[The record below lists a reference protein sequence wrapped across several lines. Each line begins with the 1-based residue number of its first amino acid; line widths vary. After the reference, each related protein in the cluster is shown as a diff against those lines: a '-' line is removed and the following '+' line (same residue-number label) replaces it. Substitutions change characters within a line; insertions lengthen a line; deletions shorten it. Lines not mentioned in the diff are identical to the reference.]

1 MSYDRVAPRTNHLFS
16 ALLVS
21 AAIVGVQCLTQL
33 TGQRLTAQEP
43 EKRQNEVVRL
53 WPGDAPGSDG
63 LSDAFRKKLADAET
77 KNTPDRTF
85 GVSVPTMTVFP
96 APTKHANGTAVVV
109 FPGGGY
115 NILAWDHEGRQI
127 AQWLN
132 TIGVHAFVVTY
143 RVPRRDGDF
152 AMPPLQDAQRA
163 IRLVRHRAAELQIDP
178 DRIGAL
184 GFSAGGNLT
193 VNLGTRYAEETYS
206 KVDDSDEISCRPNF
220 MIPIYAAY
228 LGSQDNDRVISK
240 DLRLS
245 ADTPPAF
252 MAVTQ
257 DDKNRGI
264 HSAELFAALTRAGV
278 KAEVH
283 VYTKGGHGYGIRPG
297 NDPVSKWHHHCE
309 NWMRTMGWL
318 NK

>member
-1 MSYDRVAPRTNHLFS
+1 MPLDRLLHAKRQFLAGS
-16 ALLVS
+16 ALLALS
-21 AAIVGVQCLTQL
+21 ITLLSSQPLAA
-33 TGQRLTAQEP
+33 
-43 EKRQNEVVRL
+43 QNSTPSQQEVVRL
-53 WPGDAPGSDG
+53 WPGDAPGSDK
-63 LSDAFRKKLADAET
+63 LSDAFRKKLVDAEA

-85 GVSVPTMTVFP
+85 GVSVPTMTVHP
-96 APTKHANGTAVVV
+96 APAKTANGTAVVV

-143 RVPRRDGDF
+143 RVPRRDGDH
-152 AMPPLQDAQRA
+152 ALPPLQDAQRA
-163 IRLVRHRAAELQIDP
+163 IRLVRARATDMQFDP

-193 VNLGTRYAEETYS
+193 INAGTRYAERTYA
-206 KVDDSDEISCRPNF
+206 KVDANDELSCRPDF
-220 MIPIYAAY
+220 MVPIYAAY
-228 LGSQDNDRVISK
+228 LGSPDDDRVISK
-240 DLRLS
+240 DLPLS
-245 ADTPPAF
+245 ADTPPTF
-252 MAVTQ
+252 LAVTQ

-283 VYTKGGHGYGIRPG
+283 VYTKGGHGYGIRESD
-297 NDPVSKWHHHCE
+297 NPVSKWHHHCE
-309 NWMRTMGWL
+309 AWMRTMGWL
-318 NK
+318 TK